1 VATKTI
7 PADALLTGTC
17 YHDVISALILPSSPI
32 PAKERALWN
41 VVHGRPTLRC
51 HPRIEYGHAW
61 LERGN
66 DVFDPSSGFRGTRV
80 VFYALG
86 RIDYRNNLVYTA
98 EEAKQF
104 CLAYSHS
111 GPWEGPDA
119 APPTEDGLLV
129 IGSSRTRNRLNKS
142 LRRSLEPTPPSIGD
156 LRTL

>member
-1 VATKTI
+1 VSTPT
-7 PADALLTGTC
+7 PTDLPLTGTC
-17 YHDVISALILPSSPI
+17 YHDAIGALIMPTSPI
-32 PAKERALWN
+32 PASERALWN
-41 VVHGRPTLRC
+41 VVHGRPTLRRPP
-51 HPRIEYGHAW
+51 HIEYGHAW

-66 DVFDPSSGFRGTRV
+66 DVFDPSSGFRGTRL

-86 RIDYRNNLVYTA
+86 RIDYRDNLVYTA

-119 APPTEDGLLV
+119 TPPTDDGLLV
-129 IGSSRTRNRLNKS
+129 IGSSRTRKQLSKL
-142 LRRSLEPTPPSIGD
+142 LRRSLDPAPPSIGD